1 MTRTPARAAA
11 LLAAGLSALYLLW
24 LLLYQ
29 FRPDVDPEPEPERL
43 FGAIGVV
50 LMWAAPLSWPVAA
63 AVVVVFRRKD
73 PYLAAAAVLLAPF
86 AVAALA
92 RLVVEL
98 PLLLV
103 CLPSTAAAL
112 WAVRLWQRHRRM
124 PVRLSLAALGWGG
137 LVAISVA
144 GAMNVLFL
152 VYSRLWQ
159 AQARSDAVL
168 EQFRSRDVDARE
180 LLDEQLAVEQAVR
193 TLNMLH
199 AGIFEELAKGVG
211 IAILYLLARRWIDGV
226 LSGMVVGA
234 SVGLGFNLAE
244 SVEYMAQGV
253 PAFQYWAR
261 QSVMLFGAHTAFS
274 ALVGA
279 GFGIA
284 RQVADPRRR
293 RSVIALGFVMAMS
306 GHFVYNAVSP
316 EVTRPIV
323 QWLGDTAGAV
333 AGPPLTMLVL
343 QGPYLLIGVLLL
355 RRGVREQTSALT
367 RELTAEAG
375 SAHGAV
381 TAAEVPVLL
390 NPLRR
395 FLLRVRAARH
405 RGGLTAYR
413 YVARLHAAQLDL
425 AMRLWHQHRGD
436 ADAGE
441 PSAAELRDRV
451 LAIRRTPP
459 VSWRRAEEVVS

>member
-1 MTRTPARAAA
+1 MTRTVA
-11 LLAAGLSALYLLW
+11 LLAAGLSALYLIW

-29 FRPDVDPEPEPERL
+29 FRPEIEPMPEPEQL
-43 FGAIGVV
+43 FGTTGVV

-63 AVVVVFRRKD
+63 AVLVAFRRTTD

-86 AVAALA
+86 AAVAVA
-92 RLVVEL
+92 RLVAEV

-103 CLPSTAAAL
+103 CLPSTVAAL

-124 PVRLSLAALGWGG
+124 PVVLSLAALGWGG

-144 GAMNVLFL
+144 GAMNALFL

-159 AQARSDAVL
+159 AQTRSDAVL
-168 EQFRSRDVDARE
+168 EQFRSRDLDARS
-180 LLDEQLAVEQAVR
+180 LLEEQQAVEQTVR

-199 AGIFEELAKGVG
+199 AGVVEELAKGVG
-211 IAILYLLARRWIDGV
+211 VAILYLLARRWFDSV

-244 SVEYMAQGV
+244 SVEYMAQGAA
-253 PAFQYWAR
+253 AFQYWAR

-284 RQVADPRRR
+284 RSVADPRRR
-293 RSVIALGFVMAMS
+293 RMVIALGFLMATS
-306 GHFVYNAVSP
+306 GHFFYNAVSP
-316 EVTRPIV
+316 VFTRQLD
-323 QWLGDTAGAV
+323 QWLGDTVVAV
-333 AGPPLTMLVL
+333 AGPPLTMIVL
-343 QGPYLLIGVLLL
+343 QGPYLLIAVLLL
-355 RRGVREQTSALT
+355 RRGVREQTSGLA
-367 RELTAEAG
+367 RELAAEAG
-375 SAHGAV
+375 SAHGTV

-395 FLLRVRAARH
+395 LSLRLRAARQ
-405 RGGLTAYR
+405 RGGLAAYR

-425 AMRLWHQHRGD
+425 GMRLWHQRRGD
-436 ADAGE
+436 PGAGE
-441 PSAAELRDRV
+441 PGAPELRDRV
-451 LAIRRTPP
+451 LAIRSSPP
-459 VSWRRAEEVVS
+459 VSWHRGEKVLS